1 MPQQARFRLA
11 ACVAAALWAVMG
23 VAVVVVGVGTGVVG
37 VGTGVVVVVATT
49 CSAAAVAVV
58 VGLVTTSPGDILRL
72 RASYLQ
78 HA

>member
-37 VGTGVVVVVATT
+37 VGTGVVVVATT

>member
-37 VGTGVVVVVATT
+37 VGTGVVVVATT

-58 VGLVTTSPGDILRL
+58 VGLVTISQGDILRL